1 MNTIPAW
8 EAGLRQ
14 SDLLAFV
21 KRLQD
26 NGLNMHSVLL
36 ARHGKCFFERYWEP
50 FDADTPH
57 RMYSVTKSFVSIAI
71 GCLVD
76 EGKLNLDDPI
86 IRYFPDKLP
95 EVVPQEL
102 KEQTI
107 RDMLMMC
114 TCFAGGKWFQPGVTD
129 RTAWYFAQKPDRPS
143 GTLFHYDSTGSYV
156 LGVLVERL
164 SGMGLL
170 EYLRRKVLD
179 EIGGFENAEILET
192 PDGTPWGDSALL
204 CTPRDLMRFARFV
217 MQKGMWEGRQL
228 VSRAYVEAAT
238 SRQTDNNLEN
248 GVHYNRFGYG
258 YQFWMTAQDGFSFN
272 GMGGQFAVCLPQKD
286 LIFVCTGDNQLA
298 SAEKSPVIF
307 DALFECIV
315 SRLQDEP
322 LAQEEPLRLPERK
335 LPCVQGEADC
345 ETAARIAGKWFV
357 CKDNRMQITRFRLD
371 FPREDEGVFT
381 YVNAQGEKQLPF
393 GFGKNVFGLFP
404 QLGYSDQRGNVHEI
418 TDFRYRCASSA
429 GWIDG
434 NKLRLH
440 VHIID
445 RYFGQLAV
453 TFGFRGNAAGVRM
466 VKSAEDFLDEYEGWL
481 SACLEQ
487 DNETEA

>member
-1 MNTIPAW
+1 
-8 EAGLRQ
+8 
-14 SDLLAFV
+14 
-21 KRLQD
+21 
-26 NGLNMHSVLL
+26 MHSVLL

-228 VSRAYVEAAT
+228 VSRAYVETAT

-322 LAQEEPLRLPERK
+322 LAQEEPLHLPERK
-335 LPCVQGEADC
+335 LPCVQGEAD
-345 ETAARIAGKWFV
+345 
-357 CKDNRMQITRFRLD
+357 
-371 FPREDEGVFT
+371 
-381 YVNAQGEKQLPF
+381 
-393 GFGKNVFGLFP
+393 
-404 QLGYSDQRGNVHEI
+404 
-418 TDFRYRCASSA
+418 
-429 GWIDG
+429 
-434 NKLRLH
+434 
-440 VHIID
+440 
-445 RYFGQLAV
+445 
-453 TFGFRGNAAGVRM
+453 
-466 VKSAEDFLDEYEGWL
+466 
-481 SACLEQ
+481 
-487 DNETEA
+487 